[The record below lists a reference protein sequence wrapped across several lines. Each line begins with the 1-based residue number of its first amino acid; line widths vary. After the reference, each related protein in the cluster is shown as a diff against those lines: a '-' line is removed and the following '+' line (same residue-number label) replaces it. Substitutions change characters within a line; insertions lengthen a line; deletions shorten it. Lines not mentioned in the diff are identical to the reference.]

1 MKTLSDKLSEALLNI
16 HAKEDLVKQHAKV
29 AEEAVMGWER
39 AENETFVLKKQI
51 EVLTQNNSVLEERV
65 GHLDRALKE
74 CLRQLRQAREE
85 QEGKIYEAVAKKTCE
100 WESTKS
106 ELENQLVRLHSQLQ
120 NSNADAIMAMLVDV
134 RSKLEAAEK
143 ENSILKLELL
153 SKAEELKLSTHE
165 RDLSTRA
172 AETASK
178 QHLESIKKVTSLE
191 AECRRL
197 KAVARRATQPN
208 DHQSVTALSVYIE
221 SFTNSHTDSGER
233 LLAIQSDCCRS
244 VEACHN
250 IGRSL
255 TGPSV
260 DLDLMDDFLEME
272 RLAALPEIES
282 GSSLE
287 TKSGENPLK
296 ADLEAMINR
305 TAELEAHLEKMEAE
319 KVNLEITLSKCQQ
332 QLKISQDKL
341 KETVVKLVDLR
352 TQLAMAIEAKR
363 VAQVE
368 VEDTNIKLK
377 KSEKLLEE
385 AQVNLVEFQNQ
396 LISANKS
403 KHGIELEL
411 EGTEVKKSEA
421 ESQLK
426 VIKLE
431 LDTLHSS
438 IGTLEEEVKNERNFS
453 GEIVVKC
460 QKLENEISRMELNSQ
475 SQKSAIID
483 EFRINQ
489 DKELTV
495 AATKF
500 AECQKTIASLG
511 RQLKSLAT
519 LEDFLIVVSDSERQA
534 DMF

>member
-1 MKTLSDKLSEALLNI
+1 
-16 HAKEDLVKQHAKV
+16 
-29 AEEAVMGWER
+29 MGWER

-51 EVLTQNNSVLEERV
+51 EVLRQKNSVLEERV
-65 GHLDRALKE
+65 GPLDRALKE
-74 CLRQLRQAREE
+74 SLRQLRQLKEE

-100 WESTKS
+100 WKSTQS
-106 ELENQLVRLHSQLQ
+106 ELENQLASLHSQLQ
-120 NSNADAIMAMLVDV
+120 NSNTDAIMSMLVDF
-134 RSKLEAAEK
+134 RFKLEAAEK

-165 RDLSTRA
+165 RDLSNRA

-178 QHLESIKKVTSLE
+178 QHLESIKKISSLE

-197 KAVARRATQPN
+197 KAVARRAS
-208 DHQSVTALSVYIE
+208 SVHVE
-221 SFTNSHTDSGER
+221 SSTDSQTDSGER
-233 LLAIQSDCCRS
+233 SLAIQSDCCRS
-244 VEACHN
+244 VEACHT

-282 GSSLE
+282 GCNLE
-287 TKSGENPLK
+287 TESKNGENPLK

-305 TAELEAHLEKMEAE
+305 TAELEVHLEKMEAE
-319 KVNLEITLSKCQQ
+319 KVNLEIALSKCQR
-332 QLKISQDKL
+332 QLKLSQDQL
-341 KETVVKLVDLR
+341 KETGVKLEDLR
-352 TQLAMAIEAKR
+352 TQLAMANEAKR
-363 VAQVE
+363 VAQIE

-385 AQVNLVEFQNQ
+385 AQFNLVEFQEQ
-396 LISANKS
+396 LIIANES
-403 KHGIELEL
+403 KHKIEVELEA
-411 EGTEVKKSEA
+411 TEVKKAEA

-426 VIKLE
+426 VIELE
-431 LDTLHSS
+431 LETLHSS
-438 IGTLEEEVKNERNFS
+438 IGTLEEEIKKERNFS

-460 QKLENEISRMELNSQ
+460 QKLENEILRKELDSQ
-475 SQKSAIID
+475 IQKSAIID

-489 DKELTV
+489 DNELTV

-511 RQLKSLAT
+511 RQLKSLAA
-519 LEDFLIVVSDSERQA
+519 LEDFLMVDPEGQVEI
-534 DMF
+534 F